1 MIKELNDNQ
10 LYAVSGAGS
19 FGPLIGSF
27 TDIVGS
33 ITHPPSDNLLNNIGN
48 TLQKTGDALSGL
60 YGNIGQAAPGPLQ
73 SLVPW
78 AILGAGTA
86 TGAGAGAGAGAL
98 AGGLAG
104 ATLGAIIGGAAL
116 SPI

>member
-1 MIKELNDNQ
+1 MINELNDNQ
-10 LYAVSGAGS
+10 LYAVSAAGS
-19 FGPLIGSF
+19 LAPLANSIGN
-27 TDIVGS
+27 IVDS
-33 ITHPPSDNLLNNIGN
+33 ITHPPGDNIIYNIGN

-73 SLVPW
+73 PLVPW
-78 AILGAGTA
+78 AILGGGTA
-86 TGAGAGAGAGAL
+86 AGAAAGAAGGAL